1 MAFAE
6 GGLSPW
12 SPVATVVVN
21 GAPLPCGKYPA
32 WQRGDVEDV
41 VPERLFPT

>member
-6 GGLSPW
+6 GGLSP
-12 SPVATVVVN
+12 
-21 GAPLPCGKYPA
+21 YPA